1 MDSKKNCAV
10 NEKCF
15 PEMSVI
21 QPTEAMRGGTDNR
34 NRIIILFVANLS
46 SLKVFHDRIS
56 TFV

>member
-1 MDSKKNCAV
+1 
-10 NEKCF
+10 
-15 PEMSVI
+15 MSVI